1 MGSSE
6 PGAGRTKGQEGF
18 MMAHVGEER
27 LSHRAWGTAWR
38 EKLQRWGRGGTAR
51 GPWLRIVHRQKCW
64 PPLTTKIT
72 LK

>member
-1 MGSSE
+1 
-6 PGAGRTKGQEGF
+6 
-18 MMAHVGEER
+18 MAHVGEER

-38 EKLQRWGRGGTAR
+38 EKLQRWERGGTAR

>member
-1 MGSSE
+1 
-6 PGAGRTKGQEGF
+6 